1 MNQVKTKRAVSVVIS
16 VLLILAITTVGAV
29 FVSNLIQASSITTVS
44 QTPQSKIIVD
54 SIRLTSYDT
63 RDSTTLSAIPSLN
76 NKLDDELCTDRC
88 KAFSDNIPT
97 SVLGGGTDFI
107 VVQIR
112 NKNVNSI
119 TIHDVQINE
128 ILHNWDRQTSGVLLD
143 ASGDD
148 ISGKY
153 PSAGKFS
160 VVPIS
165 NDSPLIQRSSP
176 ELKNDEEVRLVI
188 KLSSD
193 IKPDIQLGEPIQILV
208 NFGSNQP
215 VEYIILTGDTK

>member
-1 MNQVKTKRAVSVVIS
+1 MNQVKTKRAVSVIIS

-29 FVSNLIQASSITTVS
+29 FVANFIQASSITTIS

-54 SIRLTSYDT
+54 SIKLTSYDT
-63 RDSTTLSAIPSLN
+63 RDSTTLSAISSLN
-76 NKLDDELCTDRC
+76 NKLDGELCTDRC

-97 SVLGGGTDFI
+97 SALGGTDFI

-112 NKNVNSI
+112 NKNVNSV
-119 TIHDVQINE
+119 TIYNVQING
-128 ILHNWDRQTSGVLLD
+128 ILHNWDPQTSGVLLD
-143 ASGDD
+143 ASGDNT
-148 ISGKY
+148 SGKY

-165 NDSPLIQRSSP
+165 NNSPLKQRLSP
-176 ELKNDEEVRLVI
+176 ELKSDEEVRLVI

-193 IKPDIQLGEPIQILV
+193 IKPDIQLGKPIQILV
-208 NFGSNQP
+208 NFGSNQL
-215 VEYIILTGDTK
+215 VEYLILTGDTK